1 VLAVA
6 LGLSSSLFWGLGDF
20 LGGLQSRRV
29 RVLAV
34 LLVSQASGLVAIAI
48 GIAIARPQAPPL
60 VDLWPAAAAGL
71 AGAIAL
77 SAFYRALAIGTM
89 SIVAP
94 ISATGAAVPV
104 VVGIAGGDRPA
115 ALQLAGIV
123 AAVVGVVLASRELDE
138 PQRGSGLAVAA
149 RPDPGRVP
157 ERTSVALALVAALGF
172 GTFFVG
178 MDAGADA
185 SVPWALLANRVA
197 SVSAVLLV
205 VGAARVPL
213 PGSPRRLAPLVLVGL
228 LDAGANGLY
237 AWGSTE
243 GLVSVVAVLGS
254 LYPVATV
261 LLARLVLGERVR
273 RVQEVG
279 IVAALAGVALIA
291 AG

>member
-1 VLAVA
+1 MLAVA

-138 PQRGSGLAVAA
+138 PHPEGH
-149 RPDPGRVP
+149 VP
-157 ERTSVALALVAALGF
+157 ERTSIALALVAALGF

-237 AWGSTE
+237 AWGATE

>member
-34 LLVSQASGLVAIAI
+34 LLVSQASGLAAIAI
-48 GIAIARPQAPPL
+48 GIAIARPDAPPL
-60 VDLWPAAAAGL
+60 ADLWPAAAAGL

-138 PQRGSGLAVAA
+138 PHPEGH
-149 RPDPGRVP
+149 VP
-157 ERTSVALALVAALGF
+157 ERTSIALALVAALGF

-197 SVSAVLLV
+197 SVTAVLLV

-237 AWGSTE
+237 AWGTTE

-279 IVAALAGVALIA
+279 IVAALAGVVLIA

>member
-1 VLAVA
+1 MLAIA
-6 LGLSSSLFWGLGDF
+6 LGLGSSLFWGLADF
-20 LGGLQSRRV
+20 GGGLQSRRFSV
-29 RVLAV
+29 IAV
-34 LLVSQASGLVAIAI
+34 LFVSQAVGLA
-48 GIAIARPQAPPL
+48 GIAVIVALSGEPAPAL
-60 VDLWPAAAAGL
+60 ADLWPAAAGGAGGL
-71 AGAIAL
+71 LAL

-104 VVGIAGGDRPA
+104 AVGIAGGDRPA

-138 PQRGSGLAVAA
+138 PHPEGH
-149 RPDPGRVP
+149 VP
-157 ERTSVALALVAALGF
+157 ERTSIALALVAALGF

-197 SVSAVLLV
+197 SVTAVLLV

-237 AWGSTE
+237 AWGTTE

-279 IVAALAGVALIA
+279 IVAALAGVVLIA

>member
-1 VLAVA
+1 MLAVA

-34 LLVSQASGLVAIAI
+34 LLVSQASGLAAIAI
-48 GIAIARPQAPPL
+48 GIAIARPDAPPL
-60 VDLWPAAAAGL
+60 ADLWPAAAAGL

-138 PQRGSGLAVAA
+138 PHPEGH
-149 RPDPGRVP
+149 VP
-157 ERTSVALALVAALGF
+157 ERTSIALALVAALGF

-185 SVPWALLANRVA
+185 SVPWALVANRVA
-197 SVSAVLLV
+197 SVTAVLLV

-237 AWGSTE
+237 AWGTTE

-279 IVAALAGVALIA
+279 IVAALAGVVLIA

>member
-34 LLVSQASGLVAIAI
+34 LLVSQASGLTAIAV
-48 GIAIARPQAPPL
+48 GIAIARPDAPPL
-60 VDLWPAAAAGL
+60 ADLWPAAAAGL

-104 VVGIAGGDRPA
+104 IVGIAGGDRPA

-138 PQRGSGLAVAA
+138 PHPAGH
-149 RPDPGRVP
+149 VP
-157 ERTSVALALVAALGF
+157 ERTSIALALVAALGF

-178 MDAGADA
+178 MDAAADA

-197 SVSAVLLV
+197 SVGAVLLV

-213 PGSPRRLAPLVLVGL
+213 PASPRRLAPLVLVGL

-279 IVAALAGVALIA
+279 IVAALAGVVLIA

>member
-34 LLVSQASGLVAIAI
+34 LLVSQASGLAAIAI
-48 GIAIARPQAPPL
+48 GIAIARPEAPPL

-104 VVGIAGGDRPA
+104 AVGIAGGDRPA

-138 PQRGSGLAVAA
+138 PHSE
-149 RPDPGRVP
+149 GRVP
-157 ERTSVALALVAALGF
+157 ERTSIALALVAALGF

-205 VGAARVPL
+205 VGAARVAL

-237 AWGSTE
+237 AWGATE

-279 IVAALAGVALIA
+279 IVAALAGVVLIA

>member
-34 LLVSQASGLVAIAI
+34 LLVSQASGLVAIAL
-48 GIAIARPQAPPL
+48 GIAIARPQSPPL

-94 ISATGAAVPV
+94 VSATGAAVPV

-115 ALQLAGIV
+115 ALQLAGII

-138 PQRGSGLAVAA
+138 PQKGSGLGVVA

-157 ERTSVALALVAALGF
+157 ERTSIALALVAALGF

-185 SVPWALLANRVA
+185 SVPWALVTNRIA

-205 VGAARVPL
+205 VTAARVPL

-237 AWGSTE
+237 AWGTTE

-254 LYPVATV
+254 LYPVITV
-261 LLARLVLGERVR
+261 LLARAILGERVR

>member
-34 LLVSQASGLVAIAI
+34 LLVSQAAGLSAIAI
-48 GIAIARPQAPPL
+48 GIAIARAEAPPL

-104 VVGIAGGDRPA
+104 VVGIASGDRPA

-123 AAVVGVVLASRELDE
+123 AAIVGVVLASRELDE
-138 PQRGSGLAVAA
+138 P
-149 RPDPGRVP
+149 GRVP
-157 ERTSVALALVAALGF
+157 ERTSIALALVAALGF
-172 GTFFVG
+172 GTFFIG

-197 SVSAVLLV
+197 SVGAVLLV

-237 AWGSTE
+237 AWGATE

-279 IVAALAGVALIA
+279 IVAALVGVALIA

>member
-1 VLAVA
+1 MLAVA

-34 LLVSQASGLVAIAI
+34 LLVSQASGLAAIAI
-48 GIAIARPQAPPL
+48 GIAIARPDAPPL
-60 VDLWPAAAAGL
+60 ADLWPAAAAGL

-138 PQRGSGLAVAA
+138 PHPEGH
-149 RPDPGRVP
+149 VP
-157 ERTSVALALVAALGF
+157 ERTSIALALVAALGF

-197 SVSAVLLV
+197 SVTAVLLV

-237 AWGSTE
+237 AWGTTE

-279 IVAALAGVALIA
+279 IVAALAGVVLIA

>member
-1 VLAVA
+1 VLAIA

-34 LLVSQASGLVAIAI
+34 LLVSQASGLAAIAI
-48 GIAIARPQAPPL
+48 AIAIARPDVPAL
-60 VDLWPAAAAGL
+60 VDLWPAAAAGV

-94 ISATGAAVPV
+94 ISATGAGVPV

-138 PQRGSGLAVAA
+138 PH
-149 RPDPGRVP
+149 PEGRVP
-157 ERTSVALALVAALGF
+157 ERTSIALALVAALGF

-185 SVPWALLANRVA
+185 SVPWALLANRTA

-237 AWGSTE
+237 AWGTTE

>member
-1 VLAVA
+1 VLAIA

-34 LLVSQASGLVAIAI
+34 LLVSQASGLAAIAVA
-48 GIAIARPQAPPL
+48 IAIARPDVPAL
-60 VDLWPAAAAGL
+60 VDLWPAAAAGV

-138 PQRGSGLAVAA
+138 P
-149 RPDPGRVP
+149 PGRVP
-157 ERTSVALALVAALGF
+157 ERTSIALAFVAALGF
-172 GTFFVG
+172 GSFFVG

-185 SVPWALLANRVA
+185 SVPWALLANRIA
-197 SVSAVLLV
+197 SVSAVVLV

-228 LDAGANGLY
+228 LDAGANGFY
-237 AWGSTE
+237 AWGTTE

-273 RVQEVG
+273 PVQEVG

>member
-1 VLAVA
+1 
-6 LGLSSSLFWGLGDF
+6 
-20 LGGLQSRRV
+20 
-29 RVLAV
+29 
-34 LLVSQASGLVAIAI
+34 
-48 GIAIARPQAPPL
+48 
-60 VDLWPAAAAGL
+60 
-71 AGAIAL
+71 
-77 SAFYRALAIGTM
+77 M

-138 PQRGSGLAVAA
+138 PHPEGH
-149 RPDPGRVP
+149 VP
-157 ERTSVALALVAALGF
+157 ERTSIALALVAALGF

-185 SVPWALLANRVA
+185 SVPWALVANRVA
-197 SVSAVLLV
+197 SVTAVLLV

-279 IVAALAGVALIA
+279 IVAALAGVVLIA